1 MGLAGSGGMLG
12 EFSGVERTEGTRVAP
27 GAGGHPAHSLVSAG
41 GWAWPGGRAREAGP
55 GEGLTSVI
63 C

>member
-41 GWAWPGGRAREAGP
+41 GWAWPGGRAREVGP
-55 GEGLTSVI
+55 GRG
-63 C
+63 